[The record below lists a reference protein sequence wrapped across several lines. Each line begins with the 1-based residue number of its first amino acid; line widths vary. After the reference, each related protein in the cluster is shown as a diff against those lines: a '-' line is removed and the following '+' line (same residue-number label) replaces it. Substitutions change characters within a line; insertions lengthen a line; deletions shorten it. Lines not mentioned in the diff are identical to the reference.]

1 MAKCPTCGR
10 DKKRTLP
17 QNARLHA
24 LITEIAA
31 NVKAKDGLYH
41 HTEWWKVMFKDRW
54 LGYEEFT
61 RPDGVV
67 ITKLKSTADCDV
79 DELNEFMTKV
89 EVFAAEK
96 GIWVEE

>member
-1 MAKCPTCGR
+1 MAKCPVCGR
-10 DKKRTLP
+10 DKKRSLP

-24 LITEIAA
+24 LFTEIAA

-41 HTEWWKVMFKDRW
+41 HMEWWKVMCKDRW
-54 LGYEEFT
+54 LGYVEFK
-61 RPDGVV
+61 RPDGET
-67 ITKLKSTADCDV
+67 IYQLKSTSDCTV

-96 GIWVEE
+96 GVWVE